1 MKKIINTLFAASAVF
16 ALTVSCE
23 KEIKDPVSDEVIVN
37 PGDELVNDNTIVF
50 NASFE
55 NPATK
60 TELAAGNKVQWLDG
74 DAISFFDGET
84 NVSAETATGGENGS
98 FTVNVTSAAPWYALY
113 PYNSSASI
121 SGGIITTSLPSTQ
134 TAVAGSFAD
143 DLNIA
148 VANTS
153 TTSLSFKNVL
163 GLIKFKVGAD
173 ADVVKVTLTGNN
185 SEVLAGTVDIDYNSG
200 DPTWTIKSG
209 AATSIELTGTFVK
222 GQTYYFAVLP
232 QTFTNGF
239 TLTYTNSS
247 DVDRVESTSNE
258 LVLGRSKIR
267 NIGSPD
273 IITFADPDVKAAL
286 VAHFDANSD
295 GEISKAEAEAVT
307 YDDFEAIVGDKAQT
321 VTDLWGA
328 DLTVIDTFD
337 ELKYFTGLVRSS
349 TSKYQLP
356 AMFMGCTSLTSVK
369 IPSNVTVI
377 SNYAFS
383 GCSSLDGVVLP
394 EGLTHIY
401 AQSFKGCSSLT
412 SLTFPSTVQAISSA
426 AFQDCS
432 SLVSVDGFGDTAL
445 ETINANV
452 FNHCSSL
459 VTIAI
464 PTTVTSLGT
473 SCFEGCTALTSF
485 TGGTGITVIGQMA
498 FKKCSEL
505 GQLPWVSAVQNLIT
519 SIGADA
525 FEDCTKMKL
534 STRNMQGVTTIGK
547 GAFKNCK
554 ALANL
559 TVNNAAYQTIQ
570 DSTFFGC
577 SGLITIRVSNNLE
590 IVRNH
595 AFNGCV
601 KLTTFSNTATNNG
614 FVLPPSVNRIMSY
627 AFSDCRVLASAN
639 ATPGVPDF
647 SNNTALTR
655 IDDRAFRYCAAFV
668 TVELPSTVTY
678 IRRAFESNTGSR
690 QMTMTSL
697 KLPYTE
703 GVVEGGTATYL
714 VFGGTWDTETYPY
727 PTIYV
732 PAALVEDYKADV
744 HWSNYASQIVG
755 F

>member
-1 MKKIINTLFAASAVF
+1 MNFLCVLATSVLFLSVACNKEAPVQDEIAGNESASGKVC
-16 ALTVSCE
+16 LTATF
-23 KEIKDPVSDEVIVN
+23 DPA
-37 PGDELVNDNTIVF
+37 GKTIL
-50 NASFE
+50 
-55 NPATK
+55 AT
-60 TELAAGNKVQWLDG
+60 GNKVEWLAD
-74 DAISFFDGET
+74 DAISIFDG
-84 NVSAETATGGENGS
+84 TANTQS
-98 FTVNVTSAAPWYALY
+98 VTSDSGASASFSATLTTEGPWYALY
-113 PYNSSASI
+113 PYNAAASI
-121 SGGIITTSLPSTQ
+121 NGTVITTPLPAAQ

-148 VANTS
+148 VG
-153 TTSLSFKNVL
+153 LSDQGKIQFKNAL
-163 GLIKFKVGAD
+163 GLVKFTVGAD
-173 ADVVKVTLTGNN
+173 ADIVKVTLTGND
-185 SEVLAGTVDIDYNSG
+185 SETLAGTLAIDYNAGEPSCTVSG
-200 DPTWTIKSG
+200 D
-209 AATSIELTGTFVK
+209 AATAIELTGTFVK
-222 GQTYYFAVLP
+222 GSTYYFAVLP
-232 QTFTNGF
+232 QTFAKGI
-239 TLTYTNSS
+239 TLTYTNSA
-247 DVDRVESTSNE
+247 DATRVESTDKE
-258 LVLGRSKIR
+258 FVVGRSQIR

-356 AMFMGCTSLTSVK
+356 AMFMGCTNLTSMK
-369 IPSNVTVI
+369 IPANVTVI
-377 SNYAFS
+377 SNFTFS
-383 GCSSLDGVVLP
+383 GCSSLDGVELP

-426 AFQDCS
+426 AFQDCT
-432 SLVSVDGFGDTAL
+432 SLVSVDGFGETAL
-445 ETINANV
+445 TVINANT
-452 FNHCSSL
+452 FNNCSSL
-459 VTIAI
+459 ETIAI
-464 PTTVTSLGT
+464 PVTVTSLGT
-473 SCFEGCTALTSF
+473 SCFEGCSALTAF
-485 TGGTGITVIGQMA
+485 TGGTGVTEIGQMA

-505 GQLPWVSAVQNLIT
+505 GQLPWGSAVQNLIT
-519 SIGADA
+519 SIGDDA

-577 SGLITIRVSNNLE
+577 SGLTTIRVSNNLE

-601 KLTTFSNTATNNG
+601 KLTTFSNTGTGNG
-614 FVLPPSVNRIMSY
+614 FVLPPKVNRIMSY

-639 ATPGVPDF
+639 NPAGVPNF

-668 TVELPSTVTY
+668 TVELPATVSY

-732 PAALVEDYKADV
+732 PAALVGDYKADV